1 MKALFS
7 YFILLSFVLQ
17 IGSRIY
23 VLVDFKINQ
32 EYIAENLCEKKDE
45 PESCC
50 EGKCHLAEELNE
62 IEEAESNTP
71 INADNS
77 KKEKIEDFP
86 LFLNSSQVL
95 IQPTNIFQLNFSYPT
110 SKTTSG
116 FSNDLFHPPCC

>member
-1 MKALFS
+1 MKAVFTYLVLFA
-7 YFILLSFVLQ
+7 FALQ

-62 IEEAESNTP
+62 IEELESNTP
-71 INADNS
+71 INSENS

-86 LFLNSSQVL
+86 LFLNSNQSIAPINNESKQSFNELFVK
-95 IQPTNIFQLNFSYPT
+95 TN
-110 SKTTSG
+110 SG
-116 FSNDLFHPPCC
+116 FTVELFHPPSC